1 MDNNKLMQIFGTE
14 ELVKMFEDMSSEI
27 QNKILTTSFRK
38 ASKIILDEAK
48 NNLRGTYKHVYTS
61 LGDSMQR
68 DIQTL
73 NIGTIKK
80 KGGYLSHIVN
90 AGTKERAYRTKN
102 GKMHKTG
109 KIIGN
114 NFWDDALTNTESDV
128 EQVIYTDIV
137 ERFNK
142 IIQKNNTVK

>member
-1 MDNNKLMQIFGTE
+1 
-14 ELVKMFEDMSSEI
+14 
-27 QNKILTTSFRK
+27 
-38 ASKIILDEAK
+38 
-48 NNLRGTYKHVYTS
+48 
-61 LGDSMQR
+61 MQR